1 MLEENQEQKNVF
13 GFEIEKKSEEFKLMR
28 AGKINTPHG
37 EILTPCFVP
46 VGTKA
51 TVKAVQVEDLQKVKA
66 QSVLANTYHL
76 YLQPGKEIVEQAGG
90 FAKFMNW
97 NLKGNIAP
105 TWTDS
110 GGFQVLSL
118 GAAFNSGVTKIATDK
133 TIAESRNRSDGQVKE
148 QMANIDEEGV
158 TFKSFIDGSKH
169 RFTPEI
175 SMQIQ
180 HSLGADIF
188 FAFDECTSPL
198 ASREYQINAME
209 RTHRWAKRCL
219 DEHKRLGISNATG
232 KQQALFAVVQG
243 SGHVDLRQ
251 QSATFLGNMDFDGFG
266 IGGSFTK
273 ADIERDVKAATE
285 VLPEGKPRHLLGIGE
300 PIDFFTG
307 VECGIDTFDC
317 VIPTRIARHG
327 QIITLDGKINITNSK
342 YKIDFTRITED
353 VNSPLF
359 PYTHA
364 YIAHLFRADEILG
377 AMLISQ
383 HNLYF
388 LINTVENIRESILND
403 NYLEYK
409 NKFLKRFY
417 K

>member
-1 MLEENQEQKNVF
+1 MQENKF
-13 GFEIEKKSEEFKLMR
+13 GFEIQKKSEDFKLMR
-28 AGKINTPHG
+28 AGKITTPHG

-51 TVKAVQVEDLQKVKA
+51 TVKGVQVEDLQKINA

-76 YLQPGKEIVEQAGG
+76 YLQPGKDIVEKSGG

-97 NLKGNIAP
+97 NLNGQTAP

-118 GAAFNSGVTKIATDK
+118 GAAYNTGVTKIATSKKD
-133 TIAESRNRSDGQVKE
+133 AEEKHEQNKDEIKSTKE
-148 QMANIDEEGV
+148 QMAKVDEEGV
-158 TFKSFIDGSKH
+158 TFKSFIDGSMH
-169 RFTPEI
+169 RFTPEV

-198 ASREYQINAME
+198 ATREYQEQAMA
-209 RTHRWAKRCL
+209 RTHRWAARCV
-219 DEHKRLGISNATG
+219 DEHKRLGVSSATG
-232 KQQALFAVVQG
+232 KQQALFGVVQG
-243 SGHVDLRQ
+243 SGYTDLRAE
-251 QSATFLGNMDFDGFG
+251 SARVLGEMDFDGFG

-285 VLPEGKPRHLLGIGE
+285 ILPEGKPRHLLGMGE

-317 VIPTRIARHG
+317 VIPTRMGRHG
-327 QIITLDGKINITNSK
+327 QMFTENGKINIGNSQYKTNFN
-342 YKIDFTRITED
+342 KITDDE
-353 VNSPLF
+353 NSPLF
-359 PYTHA
+359 LYTWA
-364 YIAHLFRADEILG
+364 YLAHLFRADEMLG
-377 AMLISQ
+377 AILISE

-388 LINTVENIRESILND
+388 LISTVEKIRQSILN
-403 NYLEYK
+403 NTYLEFK
-409 NKFLKRFY
+409 KSFLSQFY
-417 K
+417 KI